1 MAEDKSWG
9 GNMEKLIVSMMRFST
24 AVTLFGMEQLENAMN
39 TMGGTEDVSKTMDRF
54 RQSLDAFTGAVSKE
68 IDQRKRDTLKS
79 VTSMSEEAVHRT
91 FEGMNVVDPREV
103 LRTTSDLMKKTSD
116 SVADLVTKSA
126 ESVEEGLEN
135 IEPQSAADALSK

>member
-1 MAEDKSWG
+1 
-9 GNMEKLIVSMMRFST
+9 MEKLIVSMMRFST

-54 RQSLDAFTGAVSKE
+54 RQSLDAFTSAVSKE

-126 ESVEEGLEN
+126 ETVEEGLEST
-135 IEPQSAADALSK
+135 EPQSAADTLSKSKKK